1 MNAQVDQWILEHR
14 EDIIKDLQGC
24 IAVRSL
30 KSEAKEGAPFGD
42 KIKECLDYTLGVAE
56 NLGFETADHQGYF
69 GCINYGHGDETLGI
83 LLHLDIVPEGTGWDV
98 DPYNAPVVDGKIY
111 GRGTLDD
118 KGPAIAALYALKAVD
133 ECGVQLKRK
142 VRIILGCDEESGM
155 ECMKYFKENQPL
167 PDLSI
172 SPDGE
177 YPLTNSEKSIAH
189 ATFEKKFASGITFHA
204 GEVAN
209 VVPGEAVA
217 TVPMPME
224 VVQPIAQ
231 KFALTSP
238 CGIVVTAQGASSQ
251 IKILGT
257 LCHASMPED
266 GLNAIQ
272 GMLAFLKLLPLAAED
287 SAAVKSMEDS
297 FKMEYYGQSIG
308 LDKADESGRL
318 TLNMGVIR
326 WDGEGFTLTFDL
338 RCPTSLP
345 EEEIKEALCNAMK
358 KAGAELK
365 SFMYKPGY
373 CLPDDSEIVTKL
385 LKVFK
390 LRTGKDMPPKRI
402 GGGTYARTLPNAV
415 SFGPEG
421 YMCESSAHM
430 ANEFISIEQLMF
442 NTKILADAVIALA
455 GAE

>member
-1 MNAQVDQWILEHR
+1 MNAHVDQWLADHQ
-14 EDIIKDLQGC
+14 EDIVKDLQGC

-30 KSEAKEGAPFGD
+30 KSEEKDGAPFGD
-42 KIKECLDYTLGVAE
+42 KVQECLDYTLGIAR
-56 NLGFETADHQGYF
+56 NLGFDARDHQGYF
-69 GCINYGHGDETLGI
+69 GCIDYGTGAETLGI
-83 LLHLDIVPEGTGWDV
+83 LAHLDIVPEGTGWDY
-98 DPYNAPVVDGKIY
+98 DPYGGQVVDGKLY

-118 KGPAIAALYALKAVD
+118 KGPAIAALYALKAID
-133 ECGVQLKRK
+133 ECNIPLKRK

-155 ECMKYFKENQPL
+155 ECMKRYKEEEPL

-177 YPLTNSEKSIAH
+177 YPLTNSEKSIVH
-189 ATFEKKFASGITFHA
+189 AVFEKKFSSTITLHA

-217 TVPMPME
+217 TVPMSIE
-224 VVQPIAQ
+224 EIKPIAE
-231 KFALTSP
+231 KFSKTSP
-238 CGIVVTAQGASSQ
+238 CGIVMTAKGGATQ
-251 IKILGT
+251 IKVLGSIS
-257 LCHASMPED
+257 HASMPED

-272 GMLAFLKLLPLAAED
+272 GMLSFLKLLPLEKEDAETIT
-287 SAAVKSMEDS
+287 SLEEN

-308 LDKADESGRL
+308 LDKSDESGRL
-318 TLNMGVIR
+318 TLNIGIVN
-326 WDGEGFTLTFDL
+326 WDEQGFVFTFDL

-345 EEEIKEALCNAMK
+345 SDEIKGALSKAM
-358 KAGAELK
+358 AGAELK

-373 CLPDDSEIVTKL
+373 FLPDESEIVTKL
-385 LKVFK
+385 LNVFK
-390 LRTGKDMPPKRI
+390 TRTGEDMPPKRI

-430 ANEFISIEQLMF
+430 ANEFIGVEQLMF
-442 NTKILADAVIALA
+442 NTKILADAIIALA
-455 GAE
+455 G

>member
-14 EDIIKDLQGC
+14 EDIVNDLRGC
-24 IAVRSL
+24 IAVKSL
-30 KSEAKEGAPFGD
+30 KSEAKDGAPFGD
-42 KIKECLDYTLGVAE
+42 KIKECLDYTLGVAR
-56 NLGFETADHQGYF
+56 NLGFEAADHQGYF
-69 GCINYGHGDETLGI
+69 GCIDYGQGDETLGI
-83 LLHLDIVPEGTGWDV
+83 LAHLDIVPEGTGWDM

-118 KGPAIAALYALKAVD
+118 KGPAIASLYALKAVD
-133 ECGVQLKRK
+133 ECGVHLKRK

-155 ECMKYFKENQPL
+155 ECMKYYKESQPL

-189 ATFEKKFASGITFHA
+189 AVFEKKFVSGITLEA

-217 TVPMPME
+217 IVTIPME
-224 VVQPIAQ
+224 TVQPIAQ
-231 KFALTSP
+231 RFAQTSP
-238 CGIVVTAQGASSQ
+238 CGIVITSKGESSQ

-272 GMLAFLKLLPLAAED
+272 GMLAFLKLLPLDPRD
-287 SAAVKSMEDS
+287 SEVIHAMEES

-308 LDKADESGRL
+308 LDKADDSGRL
-318 TLNMGVIR
+318 TLNLGVIR
-326 WDGEGFTLTFDL
+326 WDENGFALTFDL

-345 EEEIKEALCNAMK
+345 EGEIKEALCRAMEK
-358 KAGAELK
+358 TGAELK
-365 SFMYKPGY
+365 SFMYKAGY
-373 CLPDDSEIVTKL
+373 FLPDDSEIVTKL

-390 LRTGKDMPPKRI
+390 LRTGEELPPKKI

-430 ANEFISIEQLMF
+430 ANEFIGVEQLMF
-442 NTKILADAVIALA
+442 NTKILADAIISLA